1 MQLPPA
7 LYPRFDDAVQV
18 AILFG
23 FARPKPGLTNVQP
36 CVDLAVGSHG
46 NVPDLQKQVT
56 TMQDLMQ
63 KFSQALLQHGIV
75 V

>member
-18 AILFG
+18 AILLG
-23 FARPKPGLTNVQP
+23 FARPKPGLTTVQP
-36 CVDLAVGSHG
+36 SFDMAVGSHG

-56 TMQDLMQ
+56 TMQELMQ
-63 KFSQALLQHGIV
+63 KVSQALLQHGIV